1 MNLNGLQ
8 LEAAGVGSYF
18 RPRDVAPL
26 GVSFRDV
33 QRLVSTGEA
42 EKLYK
47 GLYRLNAIEATELE
61 TIAMV
66 CSAIPSAIVCLMTAL
81 SIYEIGTQS
90 PPFVWV
96 GLDRKARKP
105 ARPPAMVRFVRFSG
119 PMLHYGVET
128 RTVQGVRV
136 RITSP
141 ARTVVDCF
149 RYRNKIGID
158 VAMEALQS
166 AFRTHSATMG
176 QIIRAAEVCRVI
188 TVIKP
193 YLQALSV

>member
-1 MNLNGLQ
+1 MQLQ
-8 LEAAGVGSYF
+8 AAGVGSYF
-18 RPRDVAPL
+18 RPRDVSPL
-26 GVSFRDV
+26 GVSFRDI
-33 QRLVSTGEA
+33 QRLVLAGEA
-42 EKLYK
+42 EQASK
-47 GLYRLNAIEATELE
+47 GLYRLTAPEPTELDTLAMVTTAIPNAIF
-61 TIAMV
+61 
-66 CSAIPSAIVCLMTAL
+66 CLLTAL
-81 SIYEIGTQS
+81 AVHQIGTET
-90 PPFVWV
+90 PRFVWIA
-96 GLDRKARKP
+96 LDHKARKP
-105 ARPPAMVRFVRFSG
+105 RALSELVRLVRFSG
-119 PMLHYGVET
+119 PMLTYGVQTIEA
-128 RTVQGVRV
+128 QGVSM

-176 QIIRAAEVCRVI
+176 QIIRAAEVCRVS